1 MKNAWKFYSLGT
13 KDYYTFYIDK
23 FKFRSKSMYLQNGA
37 LSPISLGVLNS
48 ADLFAKGTGKF
59 LLNWSIIDPFPLPD
73 IEQTE
78 ERHFFCSSRRFSFHN

>member
-1 MKNAWKFYSLGT
+1 MKNAWKFYSLGS
-13 KDYYTFYIDK
+13 KDYYTFYIDN

-37 LSPISLGVLNS
+37 LSAIHLEYSTLQTFLQS
-48 ADLFAKGTGKF
+48 TGKF

>member
-1 MKNAWKFYSLGT
+1 MQSIVLIFFINRMRVNEKCMKVLFVGYQRLL
-13 KDYYTFYIDK
+13 YILYIDN

-59 LLNWSIIDPFPLPD
+59 LLN
-73 IEQTE
+73 
-78 ERHFFCSSRRFSFHN
+78 